1 MRRIALRAPLL
12 VALVVGIASAAPARA
27 QDGGWGCDNYA
38 SQAAAQGEL
47 DLDPS
52 DPYGLDPDGNGIAC
66 DDQPLDGAP
75 GDEDGDRYQETELP
89 ASTVEAT
96 VSEHIDGD
104 KIYVEIDGN
113 RQEVRLLGI
122 DAPEGDIGR
131 YGECYAEEASDHVR
145 DLLPEGATVYLERDR
160 TDRDGSGRLY
170 RFLWFETDDGDY
182 RMLNEM
188 MLRDGFAGSATDHSY
203 TKHDDTLSDAANAA
217 RDEAAGLWGE
227 CGGLHAEITPTPVVP
242 TPTPTFEEIVTQYP
256 PIPDIRELA
265 IRPGSLFGERISFS
279 GTILTIQVA
288 IPGNVFILG
297 DSNPAGYGTAIQVT
311 VPAPDGSTE
320 VIFVGYDGD
329 TTGMFEGTWVTIF
342 GTVVDT
348 QSGENLL
355 GGSITQPLVA
365 AELVLIG

>member
-1 MRRIALRAPLL
+1 MRRLALLTIL
-12 VALVVGIASAAPARA
+12 VLASGPALVDPTPAESAQTCFGRKATIADRH
-27 QDGGWGCDNYA
+27 GKIIGT
-38 SQAAAQGEL
+38 
-47 DLDPS
+47 
-52 DPYGLDPDGNGIAC
+52 
-66 DDQPLDGAP
+66 P
-75 GDEDGDRYQETELP
+75 GD
-89 ASTVEAT
+89 
-96 VSEHIDGD
+96 
-104 KIYVEIDGN
+104 
-113 RQEVRLLGI
+113 
-122 DAPEGDIGR
+122 DAIVG
-131 YGECYAEEASDHVR
+131 
-145 DLLPEGATVYLERDR
+145 
-160 TDRDGSGRLY
+160 
-170 RFLWFETDDGDY
+170 DDGDY